1 MNDEYFPSPHI
12 YPISMNIQTAIKLGA
27 WLIAG
32 FACQILSH
40 AEPAELTAARLAYET
55 KLAVPK
61 GKLDAALAARGKQYA
76 VVIKALEDRASLDGK
91 LDAVVLLKA
100 EREAYEQGKQTNGFG
115 ANATKVPP
123 EARDARRLMEGDF
136 LRLRAAAAP
145 EGRRLSVE
153 YVKALEGIERK
164 LTMQKDVGGAVEIRK
179 ERTAI
184 LQDGLDPFASDATQ
198 SSALHRQLLNATWKW
213 WKGETITFQP
223 GGKARWSSGKE
234 LFTWKVTDPAQRIIE
249 GLTPSGKKY
258 TITFDSA
265 VSSGSI
271 AEEGAGTRK
280 TSPILKDK

>member
-76 VVIKALEDRASLDGK
+76 VVIK
-91 LDAVVLLKA
+91 
-100 EREAYEQGKQTNGFG
+100 AYEQGKQTNGFG